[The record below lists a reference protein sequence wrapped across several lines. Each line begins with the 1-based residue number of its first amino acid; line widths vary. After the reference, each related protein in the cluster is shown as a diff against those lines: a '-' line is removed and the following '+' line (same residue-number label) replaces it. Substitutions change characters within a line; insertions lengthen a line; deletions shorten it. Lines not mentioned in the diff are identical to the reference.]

1 MARGPFRRCH
11 LCWQAAH
18 LFTESLN
25 HILVLRL
32 QKASQKWR
40 WGNNYSIVR
49 IIAVYFIMP
58 TQPLLS
64 VLHQKHN
71 ICVQGALWRRIQR
84 PRHCLFFSVSV
95 YHLFLYVIINDVNL
109 IVIIHSGR
117 LFWMPLTRMVT
128 KQDLVSSRST
138 CVLNA
143 LN

>member
-1 MARGPFRRCH
+1 MARGPLRRCH

-58 TQPLLS
+58 TQPLLP

-71 ICVQGALWRRIQR
+71 ILYASKVLYGDAFHI
-84 PRHCLFFSVSV
+84 HAMSVI
-95 YHLFLYVIINDVNL
+95 LCE
-109 IVIIHSGR
+109 
-117 LFWMPLTRMVT
+117 RMSFISIC
-128 KQDLVSSRST
+128 DY
-138 CVLNA
+138 
-143 LN
+143 